1 MAAIPHAN
9 VSGVLQKA
17 PASAAVAA
25 SPMSHTVLA
34 LLQQTVPYSRCP
46 YPLQSLVHNNSLCSQ
61 RRTSFAAAERYSQI
75 EKLHRMHFQHK
86 HGSPFL
92 IIATATKGENADVL
106 EGVGSQ
112 KGVGF
117 SQHSSHMPPGKI
129 MAAADSKHKLLERL
143 RNTVDDTAASA
154 VKEAGVAINSALT
167 AAETAK
173 EQAKNAEA
181 ALVEH
186 IGLLHELSHAE
197 KKVMSLEEGLLAAVH
212 QLEVAN
218 AAIKS
223 LHTELEAAKTLT
235 KAGEARIVAAE
246 ASVHEIQVAAD
257 KAVDECENSS
267 RHAFEVLMNATAV
280 KEETARVAFN
290 AQLEGL
296 QQAVNTSGQ
305 KVEDERAQASRLEYQ
320 VLERSLAA
328 AEAAAGVWKTR
339 AMTAEDMLR
348 QVKELGVE
356 TISSKSAVEQ
366 IMGGGRMQMLLEKDS
381 RRHDL
386 LENGPR
392 RETPEWMQRRLD
404 MGQQGLPP
412 KKSLPSSADVEA
424 MLPLELPSP
433 GDVWSIA
440 KARVKDDMYTAEA
453 AEKQKIDL
461 QRKVLEQAL
470 ERKTIKKQAKDPE
483 EAEGKLASG
492 TGTGHEIVFQGFNW
506 ESWRRDWWVELAPKA
521 ADLSKCGI
529 TTIWLP
535 PPTHSVAPQGYMPG
549 DLYNLNSAYGTE
561 DELKQCIAEMHNHN
575 ILVLGDVVLN
585 HRCAQ
590 KQVMGLPF

>member
-1 MAAIPHAN
+1 
-9 VSGVLQKA
+9 VYFSQGDVYLQ
-17 PASAAVAA
+17 
-25 SPMSHTVLA
+25 
-34 LLQQTVPYSRCP
+34 
-46 YPLQSLVHNNSLCSQ
+46 
-61 RRTSFAAAERYSQI
+61 
-75 EKLHRMHFQHK
+75 
-86 HGSPFL
+86 
-92 IIATATKGENADVL
+92 GENADVL
-106 EGVGSQ
+106 DGIGSQ
-112 KGVGF
+112 EGAKF
-117 SQHSSHMPPGKI
+117 SQRSRISGDVGANAWLGELNQLSVTGKGADGSHF
-129 MAAADSKHKLLERL
+129 KLSERL
-143 RNTVDDTAASA
+143 QLAVDDDAASA
-154 VKEAGVAINSALT
+154 VMEARFAIDTALT
-167 AAETAK
+167 AADTAK
-173 EQAKNAEA
+173 ERARIAEA
-181 ALVEH
+181 TLLEH
-186 IGLLHELSHAE
+186 IGLLHELSCTE
-197 KKVMSLEEGLLAAVH
+197 KKVLSVEESLLSAVH

-218 AAIKS
+218 TAIEH
-223 LHTELEAAKTLT
+223 LQIELEAAKALT

-267 RHAFEVLMNATAV
+267 RHALEVLMNATAV

-290 AQLEGL
+290 GQLEAL

-305 KVEDERAQASRLEYQ
+305 KMEDERAQASGLEYQ

-404 MGQQGLPP
+404 VGQQGLPP

-483 EAEGKLASG
+483 EAEGKLG
-492 TGTGHEIVFQGFNW
+492 
-506 ESWRRDWWVELAPKA
+506 
-521 ADLSKCGI
+521 LS
-529 TTIWLP
+529 
-535 PPTHSVAPQGYMPG
+535 
-549 DLYNLNSAYGTE
+549 
-561 DELKQCIAEMHNHN
+561 LKSFLTLHA
-575 ILVLGDVVLN
+575 
-585 HRCAQ
+585 
-590 KQVMGLPF
+590 